1 MNQQRRAGVY
11 ARFSS
16 DKQDGRSIEDQAALC
31 ADYAERQGWT
41 VAEVYS
47 DFAVSGAS
55 VHGRFAFERLVQDAR
70 RGAFDVILT
79 EDLDRLSR
87 NQADIA
93 ALYERMTFA
102 GVEIWTVADGRVSE
116 MHVGLK
122 GTMSALFLRNLAL
135 KTHRGLQGR
144 IREGKSAGG
153 RCFGYRVAGT
163 GLREIHEGEAEVVC
177 RIFAEFAE
185 GSSPREIVARLN
197 AEGVTG
203 PRGGQWN
210 ASTINGS
217 RERANGIIR
226 NELYAGR
233 LVWNR
238 QRFVKDPDTG
248 KRVSRPNAAGARH
261 MVEVP
266 ELRIVPPELWDQV
279 QRRLS
284 GRGPNAP
291 MQRKPRHLLSGLCRC
306 GACGGSFIV
315 AAPNKLGCST
325 RREKGTCDNRRLISL
340 KMLEQRI
347 LGALEEHLL
356 HPEVLERVTAA
367 YLAERRR
374 LRADS
379 TRAEVQRL
387 KRLGEI
393 ERETTRIVDTI
404 AKTDLPDPTA
414 LVTRLNALTA
424 EAKALQVKAEGTEPD
439 VIAFHPA
446 IVSRYS
452 QIVRKLRA
460 EIESRPAEE
469 RAPVMEMARRLIE
482 RVVIFSNDDVGGRDL
497 ELHGT
502 LAALLGATE
511 GNRDSMGRMVAGA
524 CNTRFLRLI
533 GGTVPR
539 LAA

>member
-31 ADYAERQGWT
+31 AAYAERQGWV

-47 DFAVSGAS
+47 GFAVSGAS

-163 GLREIHEGEAEVVC
+163 GVREIHDGEAEVVR
-177 RIFAEFAE
+177 RIFTEFAD

-261 MVEVP
+261 VVELP

-279 QRRLS
+279 QRRLT

-347 LGALEEHLL
+347 LGALQEHLL

-374 LRADS
+374 LRANS
-379 TRAEVQRL
+379 TRAEAQRL

-414 LVTRLNALTA
+414 LVARLNALTA
-424 EAKALQVKAEGTEPD
+424 EAKALQGKPEGAEPE
-439 VIAFHPA
+439 VIEFHPA

-452 QIVRKLRA
+452 EIVRKLRA

-469 RAPVMEMARRLIE
+469 RAPVIEMARRLIE
-482 RVVIFSNDDVGGRDL
+482 RVVIFPNDDVQGRDL

-511 GNRDSMGRMVAGA
+511 GDRDSMGRMVAGA
-524 CNTRFLRLI
+524 RNHLKLLFR
-533 GGTVPR
+533 
-539 LAA
+539 AAA